1 MNTDRRAILTGA
13 ATGLVAIPAIA
24 VAQHRNAASTA
35 AIPTGNGAN
44 VAGDWLEQILA
55 HHRVLEKAFA
65 ASKDAR
71 GPAARSAAEMHLVT
85 VVAAH
90 AGAEETAV
98 YPTMVAVGMNPDG
111 HQAYNEQV
119 EVKIGF
125 GELGAIPDKTSADY
139 DAKLEMLRAAVADH
153 MRHEEDQWYPEL
165 KRRANATQNAAMT
178 MHYRMDYA
186 RYL

>member
-13 ATGLVAIPAIA
+13 AAGLVAVPTMA
-24 VAQHRNAASTA
+24 VAQHRYAASTM
-35 AIPTGNGAN
+35 AIPTRDGAD
-44 VAGDWLEQILA
+44 AGGDWLAQILA
-55 HHRVLEKAFA
+55 HHRVLEQAFA

-71 GPAARSAAEMHLVT
+71 GPAARSAAEMHLVA

-98 YPTMVAVGMNPDG
+98 YPTMVAIGMDPDG

-125 GELGAIPDKTSADY
+125 GELGAIPDKTSAAY
-139 DAKLEMLRAAVADH
+139 EAKLEMLRAAVADH
-153 MRHEEDQWYPEL
+153 MRHEEGQWYPEL
-165 KRRANATQNAAMT
+165 KRRATAKQNAAMT

>member
-13 ATGLVAIPAIA
+13 AAGLVAVPTMA
-24 VAQHRNAASTA
+24 VAQHRYAASTM
-35 AIPTGNGAN
+35 AIPTRDGAD
-44 VAGDWLEQILA
+44 AGGDWLAQILA
-55 HHRVLEKAFA
+55 HHRVLEQAFA

-71 GPAARSAAEMHLVT
+71 GPAARSAAEMHLVA

-98 YPTMVAVGMNPDG
+98 YPTMVAIGMDPDG

-125 GELGAIPDKTSADY
+125 GALSAIPDRTSAAY

-153 MRHEEDQWYPEL
+153 MRHEEGQWYPEL
-165 KRRANATQNAAMT
+165 KRRATAKQNAAMT